1 MLRVAA
7 GMLGLALVGSVGV
20 GAVASSPDTVDLP
33 AAAAEATP
41 AAAETTPAAAD
52 LAASETTH
60 AAAAP
65 SEEPATV
72 GEATSEPV
80 APTKA
85 APKAPVI
92 DAAPKAPA
100 AQQLKVAPQAL
111 VTALN
116 NPVLPGKCGLNIAI
130 VLDLSNSLLDTHVSA
145 SKTAAKSVVDSLRG
159 TPSSVGAYT
168 FGTFAPDRTNASIAK
183 SSVSTT
189 NGANTVN
196 TKIGQFSRVPTSVG
210 GTNWDAALRQIPT
223 SQYDIVL
230 FVTDGN
236 PTAYGTPNSNANQSV
251 PRNNTDFGLRS
262 DAVDLSTAVT
272 AADALKNS
280 GTFVMGLGVGADIN
294 MANIQA
300 ISGPVSGA
308 DYFKI
313 DDYDKL
319 TAKLTE
325 IALKNCQGTVSVV
338 KQVRELDGTLAP
350 AAGWTINGRATD
362 DISPFNAV
370 TGTDGAVNFKVNN
383 LVSSGRTVQFAEVQ
397 QSQHVLELQNTKNA
411 KCTNNVTG
419 ANVPVT
425 NSGTLGFTVTI
436 NPADAISCEVIN
448 AKLPLPVAKV
458 TVTKTWV
465 NAIADDKASFA
476 ANGVTGSSDAP
487 NNGNVISASFPQGTT
502 VNVSEVLAT
511 ATNKGSYTST
521 LKCTTA
527 TGTVAQGTLTG
538 SFTLGASDVIC
549 SFTNTNKAATI
560 MVQKQWIVDGKPY
573 TNGQQPAGISA
584 ALTLTG
590 ATAPEWGTVY
600 PGYFAGNTVTIAETT
615 TIDPTMACKVTD
627 SQVTLANGTK
637 ISSNVPYAAVLAAGD
652 NSYTVTNTVK
662 CTTVLTLLK
671 FIDNSNGGTLVPG
684 DFTLTAKPGTGEALT
699 VAGANTVAD
708 ANTKSVTAGLNYAL
722 SEAST
727 LKPAYLQLSL
737 QRYTGTI
744 NADKSLANPDA
755 WVDAASATVSVQTGK
770 HEVYRFVN
778 ASVPTFALPLTGGTG
793 NWTYMVVGGGLLL
806 VAILFTAWVLVR
818 KFKTNR

>member
-20 GAVASSPDTVDLP
+20 GAVASSPDSVDVPAVAAETAP
-33 AAAAEATP
+33 AAEEPTPDAEESAP
-41 AAAETTPAAAD
+41 VETTPAAAV
-52 LAASETTH
+52 
-60 AAAAP
+60 P
-65 SEEPATV
+65 SEEPATA

-85 APKAPVI
+85 APEAPVI

-100 AQQLKVAPQAL
+100 AQELKAAPQAL
-111 VTALN
+111 VSALN
-116 NPVLPGKCGLNIAI
+116 NPVLPGKCGLNVAI
-130 VLDLSNSLLDTHVSA
+130 VLDLSNSLLAPHFVS

-168 FGTFAPDRTNASIAK
+168 FGTFAPDGTNQPIGK
-183 SSVSTT
+183 TSVSTVA
-189 NGANTVN
+189 GATSV
-196 TKIGQFSRVPTSVG
+196 KDRIDGIKRVPNNVG
-210 GTNWDAALRQIPT
+210 GTNWDAALRSIPQ

-236 PTAYGTPNSNANQSV
+236 PTAYGTPGTG
-251 PRNNTDFGLRS
+251 NNNDYGSAFDS
-262 DAVDLSTAVT
+262 VDLSRAVT

-294 MANIQA
+294 MTNIQA
-300 ISGPVSGA
+300 ISGPVPGA

-319 TAKLTE
+319 TARLTA

-448 AKLPLPVAKV
+448 AKIPLPVAKV
-458 TVTKTWV
+458 TVIKTWV
-465 NAIADDKASFA
+465 NAVDGDTASFT
-476 ANGVTGSSDAP
+476 ANTQSGSSTAP
-487 NNGNVISASFPQGTT
+487 TNGNVITANFAQGTK
-502 VNVSEVLAT
+502 VNVAEVLAS
-511 ATNKGSYTST
+511 TNKGVYTTT
-521 LKCTTA
+521 LRCTDAAGTSV
-527 TGTVAQGTLTG
+527 GTVEQGGMKG
-538 SFTLGASDVIC
+538 SFTLGASNVTC
-549 SFTNTNKAATI
+549 TYTNTNASATL
-560 MVQKQWIVDGKPY
+560 VVAKKWIVDGVAY
-573 TNGQQPAGISA
+573 NNGQQPAGISA
-584 ALTLTG
+584 ALALTG

-600 PGYFAGNTVTIAETT
+600 TGYSAGNTATIAETT

-627 SQVTLANGTK
+627 SQVTLANGTATSGK
-637 ISSNVPYAAVLAAGD
+637 VPYTAVLRAGA
-652 NSYTVTNTVK
+652 NTYTVTNTVE
-662 CTTVLTLLK
+662 CTTALTLLK
-671 FIDNSNGGTLVPG
+671 FIDGSNGGTLVPG
-684 DFTLTAKPGTGEALT
+684 DFTLTAKPSTGPALEVT
-699 VAGANTVAD
+699 GANTVAES
-708 ANTKSVTAGLNYAL
+708 NTKSVTAGLNYTL
-722 SEAST
+722 SESSDS
-727 LKPAYLQLSL
+727 KPAYLQLSL
-737 QRYTGTI
+737 QRYTGTF
-744 NADKSLANPDA
+744 NPDGSLANSQA
-755 WVDAASATVSVQTGK
+755 WADVATPMVSVKTGH

-778 ASVPTFALPLTGGTG
+778 ASAPTMTLPLTGGTG
-793 NWTYMVVGGGLLL
+793 SIAYLLVGGGLLL
-806 VAILFTAWVLVR
+806 LALLATAWILVR
-818 KFKTNR
+818 RGRANRA